1 MEIKFRL
8 NIFILLKFN
17 LNLINLNNKIK
28 EKNLY

>member
-17 LNLINLNNKIK
+17 LNLITLNNKIK